1 MQAFCLRGLAARPTL
16 VLVLAW
22 CVVGDYQPG
31 RPMPRPKSN
40 GPSAAQKSSG
50 TGVSL
55 KLLAEHLGLSQAA
68 VSFVINRSPAAK
80 SIPQRTQELIQ
91 AAAREL
97 NYRPNHLARSLRQQR
112 SFTIG
117 VVVPE
122 ISEGYAALVM
132 SGIEDHLLQE
142 GYFYFVVSHRHRNE
156 LIQEYPLLLQQR
168 AVEGLIVVDTVLS
181 EKVDVPSVAVSG
193 HRDVPGVTNI
203 VLNHGRAACLALQHL
218 TNLGH
223 REMAFIKGQAFSSD
237 TEVRWEAVREAA
249 NKFRIEVKDQ
259 FVGQLEGESSSP
271 LLGYQVTQKLLACGE
286 PFTAL
291 FTFNDISAIG
301 AVQALREAG
310 RRVPEDVSVVG
321 FDDIQ
326 SAAFQNPALTTVRQP
341 LRQMGMIAAETLL
354 QRITAPARAPYP
366 KEIMVEPELIVR
378 ASTAQALK
386 TVEVR

>member
-1 MQAFCLRGLAARPTL
+1 MTAQG
-16 VLVLAW
+16 LVLARTV
-22 CVVGDYQPG
+22 CETTGQDFTMSSLKL
-31 RPMPRPKSN
+31 RSSPKARK
-40 GPSAAQKSSG
+40 PSG
-50 TGVSL
+50 TSVSL
-55 KLLAEHLGLSQAA
+55 KFLAEHLGLSQAA

-80 SIPQRTQELIQ
+80 SIPHRTQELIRT
-91 AAAREL
+91 AAREL
-97 NYRPNHLARSLRQQR
+97 NYRPNHLARSLRKQR

-142 GYFYFVVSHRHRNE
+142 GYFYFVVSHRHRE
-156 LIQEYPLLLQQR
+156 DLIEEYPLLLQQR
-168 AVEGLIVVDTVLS
+168 AVEGLIVVDTAMV
-181 EKVDVPSVAVSG
+181 EEVDVPSVAVSG
-193 HRDVPGVTNI
+193 HKAMPGLTNI
-203 VLNHGRAACLALQHL
+203 VLNHSRAASLALEHL

-223 REMAFIKGQAFSSD
+223 SKLAFIKGQAFSSD

-249 NKFRIEVKDQ
+249 ESLGIEVKQ
-259 FVGQLEGESSSP
+259 KLTGQLEGESSSP
-271 LLGYQVTQKLLACGE
+271 ELGYEVTKKLLESGE

-301 AVQALREAG
+301 AIHALRESG

-341 LRQMGMIAAETLL
+341 LREMGLIAAETLL
-354 QRITAPARAPYP
+354 RRITAPAKAPYP
-366 KEIMVEPELIVR
+366 NEIVVEPELVVR
-378 ASTAQALK
+378 ASTAKVAKSLHLEEV
-386 TVEVR
+386 VELRGAR

>member
-1 MQAFCLRGLAARPTL
+1 
-16 VLVLAW
+16 
-22 CVVGDYQPG
+22 
-31 RPMPRPKSN
+31 MPRPKSK
-40 GPSAAQKSSG
+40 GPPDPRKSSSS
-50 TGVSL
+50 GVSL
-55 KLLAEHLGLSQAA
+55 KSLAEHLGLSQAA

-80 SIPQRTQELIQ
+80 SIPHRTQELIR
-91 AAAREL
+91 AAAKEL

-156 LIQEYPLLLQQR
+156 LIEEYPLLLQQR
-168 AVEGLIVVDTVLS
+168 AVEGLIVVDTALA
-181 EKVDVPSVAVSG
+181 EAVDVPSVAVSG

-203 VLNHGRAACLALQHL
+203 VLNHSRAACLALQHL
-218 TNLGH
+218 ADLGH
-223 REMAFIKGQAFSSD
+223 RKMAFIKGQAFSSD
-237 TEVRWEAVREAA
+237 TEVRWQAVSEAA
-249 NKFRIEVKDQ
+249 KKIGIEVKEHLT
-259 FVGQLEGESSSP
+259 GQLEGESSSP
-271 LLGYQVTQKLLACGE
+271 LLGYQVTQKLLASGE

-301 AVQALREAG
+301 AIHALREAG

-341 LRQMGMIAAETLL
+341 LREMGVIAAEILL
-354 QRITAPARAPYP
+354 RRITAPAKTPHP

-378 ASTAQALK
+378 ASTARISKPAEL
-386 TVEVR
+386 R

>member
-1 MQAFCLRGLAARPTL
+1 
-16 VLVLAW
+16 
-22 CVVGDYQPG
+22 
-31 RPMPRPKSN
+31 MPRGKSN
-40 GPSAAQKSSG
+40 STSAVRKTSG

-55 KLLAEHLGLSQAA
+55 KHLAEHVGLSQAA

-80 SIPQRTQELIQ
+80 SIPQRTQELIR

-132 SGIEDHLLQE
+132 SGLEDHLLQE
-142 GYFYFVVSHRHRNE
+142 GYFYFVVSHRHRSE
-156 LIQEYPLLLQQR
+156 LIEEYPLLLQQR
-168 AVEGLIVVDTVLS
+168 AVEGLIAVDTVLA
-181 EKVDVPSVAVSG
+181 EALDVPSVAVSG

-203 VLNHGRAACLALQHL
+203 VLNHAKAACLALQHL
-218 TNLGH
+218 TSLGH
-223 REMAFIKGQAFSSD
+223 RKIAFIKGQAFSSD

-249 NKFRIEVKDQ
+249 QKFGVEVKEHLT
-259 FVGQLEGESSSP
+259 GQLEGESSSP
-271 LLGYQVTQKLLACGE
+271 LLGYQVAQKLLAGGA

-301 AVQALREAG
+301 AIQALREAG

-341 LRQMGMIAAETLL
+341 LREMGVIAAETLL
-354 QRITAPARAPYP
+354 RRITAPADTPYP
-366 KEIMVEPELIVR
+366 REIIVEPELIVR
-378 ASTAQALK
+378 GSTTSLSKAAP
-386 TVEVR
+386 RN